1 MKLSII
7 ITFFLS
13 TVSNFL
19 FSQNTNPK
27 DIDVLAGSLVT
38 KLRSLPNERILLQ
51 TNKLIYTAGETL
63 WVNTLLVDSLTNRLI
78 NQSKIVF
85 IDLIDAK
92 DSVIETVFLQAG
104 KLQLNAGI
112 HLNNLLGKGYY
123 WLRAYTKNM
132 LEKNIY
138 SITVK
143 PIFIIGASD
152 SLVLGRSIKNSI
164 KSANAKISN
173 LAVDIYPEGGSIISG
188 TNSTVGINIHDKE
201 GNPLEVSGIIKNNRD
216 NTVASFSTN
225 NKGLAKFTFEPN
237 SHLRYILHIKNNDHY
252 DSVASLPRINFN
264 AAQLSVSGQNDRSI
278 KVRVMLEDSIF
289 TESYTTYIL
298 AISRD
303 SLCFAGVGRGIYE
316 LDIPVSNFPKG
327 IAHLLLYNVNK
338 ELLSV
343 RNIYVNKSGVMVT
356 AETDKKN
363 YGARESVKLTI
374 HLADDNGKPVKAVM
388 AVSVNDSHVADTT
401 NPNPIYNEP
410 ETDLRMLTS
419 GIDYDQWKIGEAIS
433 MPGGKN
439 KVDEGFYL
447 TGKLFNNKHEPIAN
461 QNILLMANEKNVFYQ
476 ADTTTNI
483 DGSFHFNLPVYDDST
498 QFNMQV
504 NDTKGQKKEYH
515 IIPDPIAHPVFTTPV
530 SLKQK
535 FNDNAEL
542 SKAQIEFMDSL
553 FMRFRKELLPPVT
566 IAGSNQKDV
575 KRKTPSGL
583 ITQEMLKA
591 GGVNNAGDAILRSGK
606 FHLVGSYLMSGSPN
620 GFQPAASDEPIVV
633 VDGSEVPLGFNGSGS
648 SPVLGYLKG
657 LPAGEIEYLKVLSGL
672 EGSGYGVRGGHGVI
686 EIHTSNK
693 IKTTSSGNGMTSL
706 KLKGFHVLP
715 IFKMPDYTD
724 KEVKKTKGPDTR
736 TTIYWNG
743 DIVTDDNGNAAVS
756 FFTADLPA
764 IYYVTVTGISA
775 SGENIFYTTS
785 IGRK

>member
-1 MKLSII
+1 MKLRII
-7 ITFFLS
+7 ITCFVLP
-13 TVSNFL
+13 VSNFL

-27 DIDVLAGSLVT
+27 DIDALAGSLVT

-63 WVNTLLVDSLTNRLI
+63 WVNALLVDSLTNKLT
-78 NQSKIVF
+78 NQSKIAFV
-85 IDLIDAK
+85 DVIDAK
-92 DSVIETVFLQAG
+92 DSVIETVFLQTD

-112 HLNNLLGKGYY
+112 HLNNRLVKGYY

-132 LEKNIY
+132 LERNIY
-138 SITVK
+138 SIAVK

-152 SLVLGRSIKNSI
+152 SLVSGRSIKNSI
-164 KSANAKISN
+164 KSSNAKISN
-173 LAVDIYPEGGSIISG
+173 LAADIYPEGGSIISG
-188 TNSTVGINIHDKE
+188 TNSTVGINIRDK
-201 GNPLEVSGIIKNNRD
+201 GGDPLEVGGIIKNNRD

-237 SHLRYILHIKNNDHY
+237 SHLRYSVHIKNSDHY
-252 DSVASLPRINFN
+252 DSVASLPRINFH
-264 AAQLSVSGQNDRSI
+264 AAQLSVSGQNDRSL

-289 TESYTTYIL
+289 SESYTTYIL

-327 IAHLLLYNVNK
+327 IAHLLLYNVHK

-343 RNIYVNKSGVMVT
+343 RNIYVNKSGVKVT

-363 YGARESVKLTI
+363 YGVRESVKLTI
-374 HLADDNGKPVKAVM
+374 HLIDDNGKPVKALM

-401 NPNPIYNEP
+401 NPIYNES
-410 ETDLRMLTS
+410 ETDLQMLTS
-419 GIDYDQWKIGEAIS
+419 GIDYDQWKIGQAIS
-433 MPGGKN
+433 MPQAKN

-447 TGKLFNNKHEPIAN
+447 TGKLFNIKHEPAAH
-461 QNILLMANEKNVFYQ
+461 QNVLLISNEKNVFYQ
-476 ADTTTNI
+476 ADTTTDIN
-483 DGSFHFNLPVYDDST
+483 GSFHFSLPAYDDGT

-504 NDTKGQKKEYH
+504 NDTKGQKKEYQ
-515 IIPDPIAHPVFTTPV
+515 IIPDPIAHPVFATPV
-530 SLKQK
+530 TLKQK
-535 FNDNAEL
+535 FNNTAEI
-542 SKAQIEFMDSL
+542 SKTQIEFIDSV
-553 FMRFRKELLPPVT
+553 FMRFKKELLPPINV
-566 IAGSNQKDV
+566 AASNQKDV
-575 KRKTPSGL
+575 KSKTPSGV

-633 VDGSEVPLGFNGSGS
+633 VDGSEVPLGFNDPGS

-657 LPAGEIEYLKVLSGL
+657 LPSADIEYLRVLSGL

-693 IKTTSSGNGMTSL
+693 IKTTSSGNGMTSV

-715 IFKMPDYTD
+715 AFEMPDYTD
-724 KEVKKTKGPDTR
+724 KEVKKTKALDTR

-743 DIVTDDNGNAAVS
+743 NIVTDDNGNATVS